1 MGILD
6 CLDYKYGNVV
16 YKFGNVIR
24 QKMGIVIFLKKHF
37 YKLEKSALTIMEN
50 ILIFEGRE
58 NCKLM

>member
-37 YKLEKSALTIMEN
+37 YKLEK
-50 ILIFEGRE
+50 IL
-58 NCKLM
+58 

>member
-37 YKLEKSALTIMEN
+37 YKLEKNTLTTMEN